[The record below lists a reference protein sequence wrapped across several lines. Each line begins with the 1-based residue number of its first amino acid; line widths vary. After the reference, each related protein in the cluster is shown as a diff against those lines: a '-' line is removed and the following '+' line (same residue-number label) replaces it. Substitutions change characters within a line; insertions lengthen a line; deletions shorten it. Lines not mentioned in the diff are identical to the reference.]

1 MLLAFIPPG
10 PFGVAVVALL
20 VLIALVTAA
29 VLTASALSGRQD
41 DAVPDSPRPHEH
53 RQVIDPWSHHG

>member
-20 VLIALVTAA
+20 VIVAGIAAA
-29 VLTASALSGRQD
+29 VGVAEALNGRQD
-41 DAVPDSPRPHEH
+41 DAVPDPPRPHEH

>member
-20 VLIALVTAA
+20 VITAGIAAA
-29 VLTASALSGRQD
+29 VGVAEALNGRQD
-41 DAVPDSPRPHEH
+41 DAVPDAPREQQDREIVSPWR
-53 RQVIDPWSHHG
+53 

>member
-41 DAVPDSPRPHEH
+41 DAVPDAPREQQDREIVSPWR
-53 RQVIDPWSHHG
+53 